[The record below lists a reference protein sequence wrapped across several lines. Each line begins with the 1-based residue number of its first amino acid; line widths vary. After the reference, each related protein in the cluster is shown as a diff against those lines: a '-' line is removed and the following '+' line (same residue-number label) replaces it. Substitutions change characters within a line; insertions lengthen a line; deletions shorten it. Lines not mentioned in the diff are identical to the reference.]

1 MPKKDTDGFRYTKEE
16 AIEIFATE
24 FQKRIDNGSYAYT
37 SAIDDTKVYGWYS
50 QESFEASLKILMTDP
65 YSSERLARTFDIYRK
80 TGNIGVL
87 IGEASIWLSMDG
99 DKGNEKI
106 Q

>member
-1 MPKKDTDGFRYTKEE
+1 MVVV
-16 AIEIFATE
+16 
-24 FQKRIDNGSYAYT
+24 AYT

-87 IGEASIWLSMDG
+87 IGKHLFGSLWMEIKERKDSIT
-99 DKGNEKI
+99 